1 MQPGLACK
9 QGGLELLDFGGG
21 FDFRGQELGYSFFF
35 GRRVKLVE
43 AVDEVQLY
51 TNAMQGLA

>member
-9 QGGLELLDFGGG
+9 QRGRKLLDFGGG
-21 FDFRGQELGYSFFF
+21 FDFSGQELGYSFFF
-35 GRRVKLVE
+35 GRRVQLVE
-43 AVDEVQLY
+43 AVSEMQLY